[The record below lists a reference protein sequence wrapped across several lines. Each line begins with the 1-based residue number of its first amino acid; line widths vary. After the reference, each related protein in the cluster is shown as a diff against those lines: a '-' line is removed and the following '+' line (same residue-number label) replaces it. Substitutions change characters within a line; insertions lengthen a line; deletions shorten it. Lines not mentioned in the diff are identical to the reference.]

1 MRSEWIINGLLAL
14 AMTQVALGEEPLT
27 RIHFGSCVKQ
37 TEPMPIFQTIV
48 QDRPEVFLMIGDNI
62 YADTEDMEVMRAKY
76 AQLNADPG
84 FSLLRATC
92 PILATWDDHDFG
104 RNDAGEDYAK
114 KRESQKIFSD
124 FWGDPLNSP
133 RRQRPGVYD
142 AQIIGPEG
150 QRVQIILLDT
160 RYFRGPLKTG
170 ERRVGGPYYPNDEPA
185 VPMLGEAQWQWLEKQ
200 LKQPAELRIIASSIQ
215 FIAEAAGQETWS
227 NLPAERQRL
236 INLIAKTEA
245 TGVVFVSGDR
255 HWSDLSV
262 QRENVPYPLYDLT
275 SSSLNQPHKRGT
287 PTENRYREAGQTY
300 HQANFGVVEIDWRG
314 DESTLELRIQ
324 DAENKTRIR
333 KRVALSELQP
343 ARR

>member
-1 MRSEWIINGLLAL
+1 MKQQWIVGLIGVFVMAWS
-14 AMTQVALGEEPLT
+14 ARAAEPLS

-37 TEPMPIFQTIV
+37 TQPMPIFRTIV

-92 PILATWDDHDFG
+92 PVLATWDDHDFG
-104 RNDAGEDYAK
+104 RNDAGQEYPK
-114 KRESQKIFSD
+114 KREAQKIFSD

-133 RRQRPGVYD
+133 RPQREGVYD

-150 QRVQIILLDT
+150 QRVQIVLLDT

-170 ERRVGGPYYPNDEPA
+170 ERRVGGPYYPNEDA
-185 VPMLGEAQWQWLEKQ
+185 SVPMLGEAQWQWLEEQ
-200 LKQPAELRIIASSIQ
+200 LKQPAEIRIIATSIQ

-236 INLIAKTEA
+236 IDLIETTEA
-245 TGVVFVSGDR
+245 AGVVFLSGDR

-262 QRENVPYPLYDLT
+262 QREGVPYPLYDLT

-287 PTENRYREAGQTY
+287 PTDNQYRDTEQTY
-300 HQANFGVVEIDWRG
+300 HQENFGVIEIDWNG
-314 DESTLELRIQ
+314 DDTTLDLRIQ
-324 DAENKTRIR
+324 DLENRTRIQ
-333 KRVALSELQP
+333 KQIVLSELQS
-343 ARR
+343 AL